1 MEARLISC
9 QQQRHTKVE
18 LRASLSI
25 KTFWEKQRSVHF
37 TLLLALCREC
47 VFSAA
52 VCDICRPLRDLK
64 DTLLHEMIHAELFL
78 KGVRDDGDHGKV
90 FR

>member
-1 MEARLISC
+1 VHAFFVRL
-9 QQQRHTKVE
+9 
-18 LRASLSI
+18 
-25 KTFWEKQRSVHF
+25 
-37 TLLLALCREC
+37 C
-47 VFSAA
+47 VIAY
-52 VCDICRPLRDLK
+52 RPLRDLK